1 MLTPL
6 QSQVGLLALLQ
17 ALLLVNNV
25 TLIAVNGLAGA
36 TLATDPVF
44 ATMPVT
50 GYVLGAA
57 LTSMLAARVMRL
69 HGRRVG
75 YTVGALFA
83 VAGSLMA
90 WWAVSMG
97 SLTLLVVA
105 TFVLG
110 VYNAFGASYRF
121 AAADAAEAWR
131 PAFKAKAI
139 SLVLAAGI
147 TGGVVGPW
155 LSKYT
160 RDWLP
165 TLFAGSYL
173 VLAGFALASLV
184 LAQWLRV
191 PESKGQDAQGP
202 ARSLREILA
211 QPVAFSAVLIAA
223 LSYGVMNLVM
233 VATPLAMKVCEHP
246 YSAAASVLSW
256 HVAGMFAPGLVTGS
270 LIGRFGVFQVI
281 IAGCLLMLVCAVIA
295 LSGIEIWHFTVA
307 LATLG
312 VGWNFMYTGATALL
326 TTSYRPSEKNRV
338 QGFNDACVFA
348 VMVTS
353 SLSSG
358 ALLHIQGWY
367 TINALSIPCIL
378 VALGAALWASRS
390 QGWSLGKA
398 A

>member
-97 SLTLLVVA
+97 SLTLLVIA

-147 TGGVVGPW
+147 AGGVVGPW

-160 RDWLP
+160 RDGLP

-173 VLAGFALASLV
+173 VLAAFALASLV

-281 IAGCLLMLVCAVIA
+281 IAGGL
-295 LSGIEIWHFTVA
+295 
-307 LATLG
+307 
-312 VGWNFMYTGATALL
+312 
-326 TTSYRPSEKNRV
+326 
-338 QGFNDACVFA
+338 
-348 VMVTS
+348 
-353 SLSSG
+353 
-358 ALLHIQGWY
+358 
-367 TINALSIPCIL
+367 
-378 VALGAALWASRS
+378 
-390 QGWSLGKA
+390 
-398 A
+398 